1 MSVSVMATGYTCI
14 RHFLCFINLL
24 FWILGS
30 CVLGVGVWLS
40 ISYETYARIL
50 PSYHILSADN
60 LAIIVGCLTFFV
72 AFCGCCGSWFQ
83 NKCLLTTY
91 LVSIVVLMILEIS
104 VGTLSFAFRRQLTN
118 TLREELLDGI
128 RNKYVL
134 NDTKG
139 ILETWDQIQVNF
151 NCCGVNNYTDWYSI
165 NAWPDKE
172 WVPNTCCIPTLPSN
186 ESIWYELE
194 DNDNEDQCGKHPE
207 TDITR
212 YRRHGC
218 YYKIRHF
225 VLNNLHVVGLT
236 SIGVAFIQFFAIVA
250 ALLIVCTMDY
260 KKRNRSVF
268 NHNSRP
274 TYNRVPTL

>member
-14 RHFLCFINLL
+14 RHFLCFVNLL
-24 FWILGS
+24 FWVLGS
-30 CVLGVGVWLS
+30 CVLGVGVWLT

-50 PSYHILSADN
+50 PSYHMLSADN
-60 LAIIVGCLTFFV
+60 LAIAVGCLTFFV
-72 AFCGCCGSWFQ
+72 AFCGCCGAWFQ

-91 LVSIVVLMILEIS
+91 LVSIVILMVLEIT

-128 RNKYVL
+128 RDRYVL
-134 NDTKG
+134 DDSNG
-139 ILETWDQIQVNF
+139 IRGTWDQIQMNF
-151 NCCGVNNYTDWYSI
+151 DCCGVNNYTDWHSI
-165 NAWPDKE
+165 SAWPDHQ
-172 WVPNTCCIPTLPSN
+172 WVPNSCCIPALPSN
-186 ESIWYELE
+186 ETLYEIEESIEE
-194 DNDNEDQCGKHPE
+194 ECGRHPE
-207 TDITR
+207 TESSR

-225 VLNNLHVVGLT
+225 VLNNLHVVGIT
-236 SIGVAFIQFFAIVA
+236 SIVVAFIQFFAIVG

-268 NHNSRP
+268 SHNSRP